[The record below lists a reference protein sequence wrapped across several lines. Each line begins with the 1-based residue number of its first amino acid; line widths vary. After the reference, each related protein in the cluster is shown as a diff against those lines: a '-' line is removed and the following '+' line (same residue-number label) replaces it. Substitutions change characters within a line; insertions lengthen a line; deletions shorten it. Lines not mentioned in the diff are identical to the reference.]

1 MKIVKEQILN
11 SREDWLLSR
20 NNSIGGSDASCILGL
35 NNYKTNVDL
44 WKIKKGLA
52 EQEDISDKP
61 YVKYGTEAEKYL
73 RGLFALDFPQY
84 EVLYDEN
91 NYWTNS
97 KYPYLH
103 ASLDSWLI
111 EKETGRKGILEIK
124 TSNIIN
130 SAMYKKWDN
139 QIPDAYYIQLLHY
152 FIVTEFDFA
161 ILKAQLRYDY
171 NDDIYLKTKHY
182 KIERAEVLD
191 DINYLLEKEQSFIK
205 CLESNTEPSLILP
218 TI

>member
-1 MKIVKEQILN
+1 
-11 SREDWLLSR
+11 
-20 NNSIGGSDASCILGL
+20 
-35 NNYKTNVDL
+35 
-44 WKIKKGLA
+44 
-52 EQEDISDKP
+52 
-61 YVKYGTEAEKYL
+61 
-73 RGLFALDFPQY
+73 LFALDFPQY

-103 ASLDSWLI
+103 ASLDGVLV

-130 SAMYKKWDN
+130 STMSKKWDN
-139 QIPDAYYIQLLHY
+139 RIPDAYYIQLLHY

-171 NDDIYLKTKHY
+171 NDEIYLRTKHY

-191 DINYLLEKEQSFIK
+191 DINYLLEKEQEFIK
-205 CLESNTEPSLILP
+205 CLELNTEPALILP

>member
-1 MKIVKEQILN
+1 MAISIIQLN
-11 SREDWLLSR
+11 SREEWLKHRR
-20 NNSIGGSDASCILGL
+20 NYIGGSEASCIVGM
-35 NNYKTNVDL
+35 NPYTTNVEL
-44 WKIKKGLA
+44 WEIKTGRRKA
-52 EQEDISDKP
+52 EDISNKP
-61 YVKYGTEAEKYL
+61 CVIYGTNAEKYL
-73 RGLFALDFPQY
+73 RELFALDFPQY
-84 EVLYDEN
+84 EVNYIEN
-91 NYWTNS
+91 NSILND
-97 KYPYLH
+97 KYPFAA
-103 ASLDSWLI
+103 ASLDGWLI

-139 QIPDAYYIQLLHY
+139 QIPDNYYIQLLHY

-161 ILKAQLRYDY
+161 ILKAQLKYDY
-171 NDDIYLKTKHY
+171 NNDIYLKTKHY